1 MKKTRYYEFMQPF
14 FEIGD
19 ALLIEQKKKE
29 YMKLYKAQWMKD
41 KRQKSK
47 EIRFLLTEKEYK
59 VIKAV
64 AHEHNLKL
72 TPFIR
77 HAVQAYM
84 MRTYINPNKETLAKM
99 IQILKMMFIKVEDMK
114 EEYGSLAPFLIALD
128 QLEKDIRV
136 YISSPPIIESYLIKH
151 IQKHPKHKEELLAII
166 HTQC

>member
-1 MKKTRYYEFMQPF
+1 MQPF
-14 FEIGD
+14 LEIGD

-41 KRQKSK
+41 KRKKSK
-47 EIRFLLTEKEYK
+47 EIRFLLTEKEYSD
-59 VIKAV
+59 IKA
-64 AHEHNLKL
+64 AANEHNLKL
-72 TPFIR
+72 TPFIK

-99 IQILKMMFIKVEDMK
+99 IQILKMMFINVEDMK
-114 EEYGSLAPFLIALD
+114 EENGTLAPFLIALD
-128 QLEKDIRV
+128 QLEKDVRV
-136 YISSPPIIESYLIKH
+136 YISSPPTIESYIIKH